1 MELRHLRYF
10 VAVAEELSFTRAAEK
25 LRVSQPPLS
34 RQIKELEV
42 YVGARL
48 LNRSNRLVQLTP
60 AGQLFYEQAKQILE
74 QTGQLADRARRVEE
88 GELGHLSIGFV
99 PSLGLSLLP
108 RVVRRFREAFPGVSL
123 TLLEKSEIEQSVELE
138 RGAIDIGLAR
148 PDPMNVSTACEVL
161 VSEPL
166 LIAIPDGHR
175 YASEEP
181 FSLLKFR
188 DEPFI
193 DFPRNRAPFL
203 VDAALRMCISAGFIP
218 IKSQTANSLYT
229 CLGLVGAGVGWSIL
243 PASAMEVKI
252 DHVLFRLPIHSV
264 QVETSM
270 LWCRDKETTL
280 LKHFMDICR
289 EIAKDYVREQ
299 RTAMLSLM

>member
-10 VAVAEELSFTRAAEK
+10 VAVAEELNFTRAAER

-34 RQIKELEV
+34 RQIKELEL

-48 LNRSNRLVQLTP
+48 LNRSKRSVQLTP
-60 AGQLFYEQAKQILE
+60 AGQLFYDQAKQILD
-74 QTGQLADRARRVEE
+74 QTGQLVDRTRRAEE

-123 TLLEKSEIEQSVELE
+123 TLLEKSEIEQSIELE

-166 LIAIPDGHR
+166 LIAIPDGHER
-175 YASEEP
+175 AVDEP
-181 FSLLKFR
+181 LSLLKFK

-203 VDAALRMCISAGFIP
+203 VDAALRMCLSAGFIP

-252 DHVLFRLPIHSV
+252 DHVLFRRPIQSA
-264 QVETSM
+264 QVDTSM
-270 LWCRDKETTL
+270 LWRKDKETL
-280 LKHFMDICR
+280 LLTHFMEICR
-289 EIAKDYVREQ
+289 DIAKDYVLQ
-299 RTAMLSLM
+299 QQAAMLVLT